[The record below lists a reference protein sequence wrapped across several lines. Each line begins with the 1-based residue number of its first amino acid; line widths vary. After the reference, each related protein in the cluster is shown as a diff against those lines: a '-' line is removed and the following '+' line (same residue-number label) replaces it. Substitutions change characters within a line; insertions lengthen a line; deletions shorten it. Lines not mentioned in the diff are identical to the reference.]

1 MPPSLRAA
9 ATLILFAAT
18 LALVLRRPRGWNEA
32 WWAMGGAALM
42 MALGLVRA
50 PEAADTLS
58 RGKDALLMLLALL
71 CLSAVVARSGF
82 FEWAA
87 IVSARRARG
96 DAAALFRNT
105 FVLGALVTIVLS
117 LDTTAV
123 ILTPIV
129 IAGARRMGL
138 PARPH
143 VLLCAIVSN
152 CASLLLPVSNLTNL
166 LFVSAFRMPFAPFV
180 ARMLL
185 PQAVVLL
192 VTYAILRRLFRAEL
206 RRDFDTGQL
215 PAAASAI
222 ADPPLFRASCLVLV
236 LVSLGYFV
244 GPPLGVPVYVVAFA
258 GALALAV
265 YTAARTGLARAAS
278 WRWLGDVPFGAAG
291 LAAGLFVVVRGVENL
306 GLARL
311 LVPAVE
317 RLASRSLWL
326 SLPATAGATA
336 VASNAVN
343 NLPAALA
350 ARSILQ
356 QAHAPGP
363 LVLAALIGADVGPN
377 ITIVGSLATVLVL
390 TVARARGESV
400 GGRDLLRAGGLVTP
414 AALLAAALALAATY
428 HS

>member
-9 ATLILFAAT
+9 TTLILFAAT
-18 LALVLRRPRGWNEA
+18 LVLVLRRPRGWNEA

-42 MALGLVRA
+42 MALGLVRG
-50 PEAADTLS
+50 PEAADTLA

-138 PARPH
+138 PAKPH

-166 LFVSAFRMPFAPFV
+166 LFVSAFRIQFAPFV

-185 PQAVVLL
+185 PQVVVLL
-192 VTYAILRRLFRAEL
+192 VTYAILRRLFRADL
-206 RRDFDTGQL
+206 RQAFDTAHL

-222 ADPPLFRASCLVLV
+222 TDPPLFRASCLVLA

-244 GPPLGVPVYVVAFA
+244 GPPLGIPVYGVAFA
-258 GALALAV
+258 GALVLAV
-265 YTAARTGLARAAS
+265 YAAARSGPTRAAS

-311 LVPAVE
+311 LVPAVG
-317 RLASRSLWL
+317 RLASRPLWL
-326 SLPATAGATA
+326 SLPVAAGATA

-343 NLPAALA
+343 NLPATLT

-363 LVLAALIGADVGPN
+363 LILAALVGADVGPN

-390 TVARARGESV
+390 TVARARGEPV
-400 GGRDLLRAGGLVTP
+400 GARDLLRAGGLVTP

-428 HS
+428 R

>member
-1 MPPSLRAA
+1 MPSPLRVA
-9 ATLILFAAT
+9 ATLVLFAAT
-18 LALVLRRPRGWNEA
+18 LVLVLRRPRGWNEA
-32 WWAMGGAALM
+32 WWAIGGAALM
-42 MALGLVRA
+42 MALGLVRP
-50 PEAADTLS
+50 PEAADTLA
-58 RGKDALLMLLALL
+58 RGKDALLMLIALL

-96 DAAALFRNT
+96 DAGALFRNT

-138 PARPH
+138 PAKPH

-185 PQAVVLL
+185 PQVVVLL
-192 VTYAILRRLFRAEL
+192 ITYAVLRRLFRADL
-206 RRDFDTGQL
+206 RRSFGLGQL

-222 ADPPLFRASCLVLV
+222 TDPPLFRASCLVLV

-244 GPPLGVPVYVVAFA
+244 GPPLGVPVYVVAFG

-265 YTAARTGLARAAS
+265 YAAARTGLARAGS

-311 LVPAVE
+311 LVPALG
-317 RLASRSLWL
+317 RLASGPLWV
-326 SLPATAGATA
+326 SLPVAAGATA

-356 QAHAPGP
+356 QAHAPGS

-390 TVARARGESV
+390 TVARARGEPV
-400 GGRDLLRAGGLVTP
+400 GARDLLRAGGLVTP
-414 AALLAAALALAATY
+414 LALLGAALALAATY
-428 HS
+428 L